1 MNKQFYATASPDRYD
16 LLKNFAR
23 SNRRE
28 MTMAEE
34 YIWSELRDKQLGVTF
49 RRQCP
54 IGDFIADFACLPL
67 RLIIEIDGKY
77 HESPEQR
84 QDDESRSS
92 SLAGMNYQVLRYTN
106 EEVLNSLSA
115 VINDIRQQIYRIQTN
130 KNSPQ

>member
-54 IGDFIADFACLPL
+54 IGDL
-67 RLIIEIDGKY
+67 
-77 HESPEQR
+77 
-84 QDDESRSS
+84 
-92 SLAGMNYQVLRYTN
+92 SLTLLVFPC
-106 EEVLNSLSA
+106 VSL
-115 VINDIRQQIYRIQTN
+115 
-130 KNSPQ
+130 